1 MVGFIK
7 KKKKKFTAIIFFS
20 FNILN
25 VNSLKCVSMNNQE
38 CQIRSEIINVNTNEP
53 VFYPYSITINKVKGV
68 VILLM
73 THKR

>member
-25 VNSLKCVSMNNQE
+25 VNSLNCVSMNNQE